1 VAMTWPVHSH
11 LPACCQNPA
20 SQWANPRSSTKR
32 RHSADSRRRNGYV
45 ATPKKAFVVSAA
57 VAVTALGAAVG
68 VSSLASADPTPTP
81 TPSGTP
87 SAGTP
92 DSTPTGKAVDHGPG
106 RGMRGEQLAE
116 ELASK
121 LGVPQEKVAAAL
133 EEIREA
139 NQPTSRPD
147 PSQRPDPAERDAAL
161 AKALAEKL
169 DIDEAK
175 VKAALELRSER
186 QAARAAALKERLDAA
201 VKAGTLTQ
209 AEADAVQKAVD
220 KGVIHADR

>member
-1 VAMTWPVHSH
+1 VA
-11 LPACCQNPA
+11 
-20 SQWANPRSSTKR
+20 RS
-32 RHSADSRRRNGYV
+32 
-45 ATPKKAFVVSAA
+45 KKAFVVSAA
-57 VAVTALGAAVG
+57 VAVTALGGAVG
-68 VSSLASADPTPTP
+68 VSSLASADPTRTTTP
-81 TPSGTP
+81 TPSGGP

-92 DSTPTGKAVDHGPG
+92 ATPSATTGDHGPG
-106 RGMRGEQLAE
+106 RGVRGEQFAA

-121 LGVPQEKVAAAL
+121 LGVAQDEVATAL
-133 EEIREA
+133 EEIREE
-139 NQPTSRPD
+139 NQPTSKPD
-147 PSQRPDPAERDAAL
+147 PSQRPDRAERDAAL

-169 DIDEAK
+169 NVDEAK
-175 VKAALELRSER
+175 VKAALDELRSER

>member
-1 VAMTWPVHSH
+1 MA
-11 LPACCQNPA
+11 
-20 SQWANPRSSTKR
+20 RS
-32 RHSADSRRRNGYV
+32 
-45 ATPKKAFVVSAA
+45 KKAFVVSAA

-68 VSSLASADPTPTP
+68 VSSLASADPTATTTP
-81 TPSGTP
+81 RPSGGP

-92 DSTPTGKAVDHGPG
+92 DSTLSATTGDHGHG
-106 RGMRGEQLAE
+106 HGIRGEQFTEDLAI
-116 ELASK
+116 K
-121 LGVPQEKVAAAL
+121 LGLAQDEVATAL
-133 EEIREA
+133 DEIREE
-139 NQPTSRPD
+139 NQPTSD
-147 PSQRPDPAERDAAL
+147 PSQRPDRAERDAAL

-169 DIDEAK
+169 NVDEAK
-175 VKAALELRSER
+175 VKAALDELRSER